1 MIDQGY
7 LREEAAKL
15 GLSLSPEQTARFD
28 RYAQLLVEWNEKMN
42 LTAITQP
49 EEIVV
54 KHFLDSLIPALAV
67 PIPQGASLVDVGTGA
82 GFPALPLAIL
92 RPDLRITLLDSLNKR
107 LIFLEEV
114 CRELEIPARRIHARA
129 EEAGRR
135 PPLREQFDLA
145 TARAVAHL
153 RELSEYCLPFVKVG
167 GVFLALKGG
176 QMEEEQRE
184 AARAVAA
191 MGGKVERA
199 FPAVLPDGSARTIL
213 VVRKES
219 HTPPKYPRPSAKIAK
234 QPLA

>member
-15 GLSLSPEQTARFD
+15 GLSRSPEQTARFD

-114 CRELEIPARRIHARA
+114 CRELEIPAQRIHARA

-135 PPLREQFDLA
+135 PPPA
-145 TARAVAHL
+145 GAV
-153 RELSEYCLPFVKVG
+153 
-167 GVFLALKGG
+167 
-176 QMEEEQRE
+176 
-184 AARAVAA
+184 
-191 MGGKVERA
+191 
-199 FPAVLPDGSARTIL
+199 
-213 VVRKES
+213 
-219 HTPPKYPRPSAKIAK
+219 
-234 QPLA
+234 

>member
-28 RYAQLLVEWNEKMN
+28 RYAQLLVEWNERMN

-114 CRELEIPARRIHARA
+114 CRELEIPAQRIHARA

-153 RELSEYCLPFVKVG
+153 RELSEYYLPFVKVG
-167 GVFLALKGG
+167 GAFLALKGG

-184 AARAVAA
+184 AARAVAV